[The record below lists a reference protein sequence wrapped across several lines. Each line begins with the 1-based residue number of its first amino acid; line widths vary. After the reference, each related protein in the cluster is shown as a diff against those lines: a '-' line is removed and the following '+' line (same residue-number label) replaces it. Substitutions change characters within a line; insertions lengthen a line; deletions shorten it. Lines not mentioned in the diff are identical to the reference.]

1 VDGLVISLNKVEKHC
16 TNEGMIEELKDKIR
30 DTKKDLKEDS
40 ENYEEELRDARVDKI
55 KNMKQKWLRRSKNL

>member
-1 VDGLVISLNKVEKHC
+1 MDGLVISLNKVEKHC